1 AVTGSTI
8 GASAVTSTVAIGQGG
23 AAQIHEQLLMLG
35 DNLVWIEAGGRN
47 VNGLRTGPH
56 TTPTLLLSDMN
67 TLVRDVS
74 GLKSCSPQ
82 SDGSIQVIYGN
93 QNWRTGFRG
102 VSPDYLSIRRWWIAS
117 GEVFTERDVE
127 TAANVCLLGQTA
139 ARNLFGDEDPLGHTI
154 RVRDLVFRVIGTLAP
169 KGQSAQGMDQDD
181 FVL

>member
-1 AVTGSTI
+1 FEFSTAMGIPFRIACRALSRNPLRAVLAVIGITI
-8 GASAVTSTVAIGQGG
+8 GTSAVISTVAIGEGG

-93 QNWRTGFRG
+93 QTWRTGFRG
-102 VSPDYLSIRRWWIAS
+102 VHAAYL
-117 GEVFTERDVE
+117 
-127 TAANVCLLGQTA
+127 
-139 ARNLFGDEDPLGHTI
+139 
-154 RVRDLVFRVIGTLAP
+154 
-169 KGQSAQGMDQDD
+169 
-181 FVL
+181 